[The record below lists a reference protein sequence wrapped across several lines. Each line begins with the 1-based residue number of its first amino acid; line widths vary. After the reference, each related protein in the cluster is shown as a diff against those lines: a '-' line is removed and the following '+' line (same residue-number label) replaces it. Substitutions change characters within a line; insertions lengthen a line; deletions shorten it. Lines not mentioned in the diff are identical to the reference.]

1 VAKEITI
8 PKPTATQLEALRK
21 AKAAVSPSTGRGAA
35 IAPKKS
41 KPQLVWSTNSNTW
54 KVLTEE
60 KMNLN
65 DVTYFDWQNG
75 RKKIQ
80 LNEDESE
87 AVSKQL
93 RSDDGGVPYYNRPGR
108 REGDL
113 QSVIDEN
120 NIAITVD
127 PDDGKA
133 VVKSN
138 GKQVWIYLDSGSKD
152 YEVTTDYDK
161 VKKAVLLDLKSA
173 DTLNQLFDELYA
185 KKQISKAT
193 YESKNTTADDFNA
206 RLVGILNQYSKEIVE
221 GNEDSGGSYQPPSL
235 IDYAKGLLVGLGGEK
250 QPLPRRE
257 FQDISK
263 VELNAFIDQIYVETI
278 GRKPSEEQRSAK
290 LKELNKIVKEGIL
303 TTQKKVGGEIQSR
316 TTGGFDQ
323 QEQQLKLEGKLKTEN
338 PLEYERRQAFD
349 FMGQLQKI
357 LSGGM

>member
-1 VAKEITI
+1 VAKKI
-8 PKPTATQLEALRK
+8 PAPNEKILKRAKTLFATDN
-21 AKAAVSPSTGRGAA
+21 V
-35 IAPKKS
+35 
-41 KPQLVWSTNSNTW
+41 LVWDGVDNKW
-54 KVLTEE
+54 KIKKDDKITT
-60 KMNLN
+60 N
-65 DVTYFDWQNG
+65 DVRYKQWEQGQREENKGT
-75 RKKIQ
+75 
-80 LNEDESE
+80 
-87 AVSKQL
+87 SK
-93 RSDDGGVPYYNRPGR
+93 RGDIGVVPYYDRPGR

-127 PDDGKA
+127 PEDGKA

-138 GKQVWIYLDSGSKD
+138 DDQIWIYLDSGSKD

-221 GNEDSGGSYQPPSL
+221 GNEDSGGSYQPPTL

-250 QPLPRRE
+250 QPLARRE

-278 GRKPSEEQRSAK
+278 GRRPSEEQRSAK